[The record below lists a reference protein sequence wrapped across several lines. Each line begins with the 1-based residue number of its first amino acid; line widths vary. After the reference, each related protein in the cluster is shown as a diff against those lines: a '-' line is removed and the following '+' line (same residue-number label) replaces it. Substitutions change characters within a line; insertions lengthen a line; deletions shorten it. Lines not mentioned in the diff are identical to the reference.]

1 MTSNGIATAETTTYL
16 NSMLN
21 ELGKQG
27 STAAKAFA
35 EGTSHIKEGGLTM
48 AEAMEQGWSLTD
60 VLSILDE
67 QAYASGTSISN
78 MFSSA
83 EAGKAANVLWDN
95 ADKLNDAVEQM
106 GISAGATESA

>member
-1 MTSNGIATAETTTYL
+1 
-16 NSMLN
+16 
-21 ELGKQG
+21 
-27 STAAKAFA
+27 
-35 EGTSHIKEGGLTM
+35 M

-95 ADKLNDAVEQM
+95 A
-106 GISAGATESA
+106 ES